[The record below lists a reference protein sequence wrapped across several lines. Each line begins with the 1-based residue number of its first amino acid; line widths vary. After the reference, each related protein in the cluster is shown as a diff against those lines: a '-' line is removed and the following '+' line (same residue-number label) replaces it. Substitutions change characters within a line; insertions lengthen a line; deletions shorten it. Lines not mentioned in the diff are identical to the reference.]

1 MSAPAYIANAA
12 GYETPPALIWAPPAL
27 RWPVV
32 SSALSKPTRKAT
44 IAFLGPNLRVL
55 EPLRNP
61 CPASSWDGARPQAGI
76 LRAKGIDTQW
86 GWHAEGGWHAK
97 GGMLQGGML
106 RGRLSWGGMLAGR
119 THNKDGV
126 A

>member
-12 GYETPPALIWAPPAL
+12 GYETPPALITSGPRL
-27 RWPVV
+27 R
-32 SSALSKPTRKAT
+32 
-44 IAFLGPNLRVL
+44 PNLRVL

-76 LRAKGIDTQW
+76 LRAKGIRVYAN
-86 GWHAEGGWHAK
+86 G
-97 GGMLQGGML
+97 GGML
-106 RGRLSWGGMLAGR
+106 RAGGTPKVACCGWYAAGQAKLGRYAGR
-119 THNKDGV
+119 PYAQQGRV

>member
-12 GYETPPALIWAPPAL
+12 GYETPPDATCVDLGPACVTMAGCEQC
-27 RWPVV
+27 VV
-32 SSALSKPTRKAT
+32 KPTRKAT

-76 LRAKGIDTQW
+76 LRAKGI
-86 GWHAEGGWHAK
+86 
-97 GGMLQGGML
+97 
-106 RGRLSWGGMLAGR
+106 R
-119 THNKDGV
+119 
-126 A
+126 